1 MFGAVKD
8 RVVGQAMRLM
18 SDPRLSRVM
27 GDQRVMNVAM
37 KAVGVGG
44 SIKAELDRATRF
56 AAGVLGFA
64 TQEEVSALRST
75 IQALEDNLAILE
87 SRTTAGGG
95 ALGPRRT
102 ARTRPPNCPAWRR
115 VLVGSANHDAQPPQA
130 RDACSPRR
138 HAR

>member
-1 MFGAVKD
+1 MFGSVKD
-8 RVVGQAMRLM
+8 RMVGQAMRLM
-18 SDPRLSRVM
+18 SDPRISRVM

-37 KAVGVGG
+37 KAVGIGG

-87 SRTTAGGG
+87 SRGATAVNPPTHG
-95 ALGPRRT
+95 ANPR
-102 ARTRPPNCPAWRR
+102 A
-115 VLVGSANHDAQPPQA
+115 
-130 RDACSPRR
+130 
-138 HAR
+138 